1 VQACGAPEQKRSA
14 LELSLSQPVRICDDR
29 MVPPEKQ
36 IREPFER
43 TKKTVR
49 NGVGYQHLRF
59 LGRHRKAKF
68 MNRSRPDECEER
80 QRSKSSH

>member
-1 VQACGAPEQKRSA
+1 MMQHVAGAGRGVRASMRPTRSRRDQRS
-14 LELSLSQPVRICDDR
+14 ELSLSQPARVSNDR

-49 NGVGYQHLRF
+49 NRVG
-59 LGRHRKAKF
+59 
-68 MNRSRPDECEER
+68 
-80 QRSKSSH
+80 